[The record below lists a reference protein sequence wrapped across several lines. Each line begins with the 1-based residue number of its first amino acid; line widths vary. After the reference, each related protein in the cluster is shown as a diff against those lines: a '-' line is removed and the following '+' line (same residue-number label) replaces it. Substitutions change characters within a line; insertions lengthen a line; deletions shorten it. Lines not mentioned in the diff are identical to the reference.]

1 MSQYQPPRR
10 ERRSTMLESNA
21 QDRVELSQEH
31 ADAVRTTEEHACA
44 RETVR
49 GHNRRLQTMIKWF
62 MENYEEE
69 CRDIVRDLTSRE
81 KEDKDRFW
89 KSTHDLVY
97 EKLDPLVVKAFI
109 SGNKVREE
117 RSDGTKLF
125 YSYDHLRKYKDA
137 ILFGAKRARRSLPP
151 NYDPEMEPFMQS
163 LKKENQSKRKL
174 GQVTEKEADPISFP
188 LYRHICQTALTE
200 GDIFVWCFT
209 IMQWNCIARSINIG
223 NLRFNC
229 LSVGQDSCVVK
240 YWDTKKDKTGEK
252 TCPKNCYANPKDPS
266 ICFFTSLAC
275 YLAINNET
283 YTGKDTI
290 FLASDTKETSAAQK
304 YCRKLS
310 MFLKKMTLTVKE
322 FIRPDHANAHGIRKG
337 SATRATSG
345 TTCPPPPAS
354 VAHRGEWSLGK
365 VFDIYWLFAECGDQY
380 LGRILAGLDPNSLE
394 FAVLPPHFVQ
404 GMDNNFIFIAMNMT
418 FKNILELDES
428 GQLGT
433 NLTGIL
439 LRCLASIVY
448 HQDYL
453 RKITRTIPGH
463 PLNQLS
469 ILNDENLL
477 QNLSSLITTEP
488 STKIPSPTGI
498 PPHVNILQQ
507 VKRMTDVLQEL
518 REESASLETKLQQ
531 AVENQIERHA
541 IQNGNITYSSL
552 KDLLNEQKQQY
563 TSDLHDYT
571 TNVNTKINE
580 LINAVQNNRTI
591 NEIHT
596 SETSATSIV
605 NREMF
610 CYDGR
615 FFQVPKN
622 FSFPNSTK
630 RKRAWELWLL
640 GQPGFQLEDGTPA
653 PIPPFRKLVPTLLPQ
668 KLRSKFK
675 AEWRPILQKMN
686 SATAMPSL
694 DQAIMTPSLC
704 EATYA
709 IGTNHLKENVC
720 SFLFN
725 QPTKYKRI
733 EAWSVSTWSRYV
745 SYQFIQENGT
755 ESDKSNLPPP
765 THLNSKRKRLERTTQ
780 PPSSTMQS

>member
-10 ERRSTMLESNA
+10 ERRSTVLESNA

-266 ICFFTSLAC
+266 ICFFTSLGLVVGLKHIAGGC
-275 YLAINNET
+275 HPIIIAAMKFDRTAVALCCSAVASQIQQILESSTTATVAMLSSCETGRTKRNGRYLKGGSIPTRAQSVWYLT
-283 YTGKDTI
+283 
-290 FLASDTKETSAAQK
+290 DTKGDEQEFLHFTGMT
-304 YCRKLS
+304 RKSFDDLVAICNEYLDTTMIKPGVGKKKKARCKRRKFRNRDLVAIALKFLLS
-310 MFLKKMTLTVKE
+310 NAELKNLHVQ
-322 FIRPDHANAHGIRKG
+322 FG
-337 SATRATSG
+337 SA
-345 TTCPPPPAS
+345 
-354 VAHRGEWSLGK
+354 
-365 VFDIYWLFAECGDQY
+365 
-380 LGRILAGLDPNSLE
+380 
-394 FAVLPPHFVQ
+394 
-404 GMDNNFIFIAMNMT
+404 
-418 FKNILELDES
+418 
-428 GQLGT
+428 
-433 NLTGIL
+433 
-439 LRCLASIVY
+439 
-448 HQDYL
+448 
-453 RKITRTIPGH
+453 
-463 PLNQLS
+463 
-469 ILNDENLL
+469 
-477 QNLSSLITTEP
+477 
-488 STKIPSPTGI
+488 
-498 PPHVNILQQ
+498 
-507 VKRMTDVLQEL
+507 
-518 REESASLETKLQQ
+518 
-531 AVENQIERHA
+531 
-541 IQNGNITYSSL
+541 
-552 KDLLNEQKQQY
+552 
-563 TSDLHDYT
+563 
-571 TNVNTKINE
+571 
-580 LINAVQNNRTI
+580 
-591 NEIHT
+591 
-596 SETSATSIV
+596 
-605 NREMF
+605 
-610 CYDGR
+610 
-615 FFQVPKN
+615 
-622 FSFPNSTK
+622 
-630 RKRAWELWLL
+630 
-640 GQPGFQLEDGTPA
+640 
-653 PIPPFRKLVPTLLPQ
+653 
-668 KLRSKFK
+668 
-675 AEWRPILQKMN
+675 
-686 SATAMPSL
+686 
-694 DQAIMTPSLC
+694 
-704 EATYA
+704 
-709 IGTNHLKENVC
+709 
-720 SFLFN
+720 
-725 QPTKYKRI
+725 
-733 EAWSVSTWSRYV
+733 VST
-745 SYQFIQENGT
+745 FT
-755 ESDKSNLPPP
+755 ELA
-765 THLNSKRKRLERTTQ
+765 
-780 PPSSTMQS
+780 